1 MKRNSILKRYLLL
14 LVCGV
19 VAATSLTAC
28 FSDNDDDPGHTFT
41 PIERHQQLVA
51 ISGDYS
57 GTLKWYPKSNYSV
70 TPEYDSLKT
79 DYTITLGDSTLRI
92 DNLSLKM
99 LTKFVDVQDSM
110 AFHNAAP
117 VTFEA
122 TVSPLIWVT
131 TDIYNSECV
140 ASGMYR
146 YQLMPKHSITFADN
160 GKQYTVTFYDTYMT
174 WEYNYGTYYAMCV
187 TRNSVMEG
195 FILVKSVK
203 VKSEKGEY
211 ETSINQPIFIQGKK

>member
-41 PIERHQQLVA
+41 PIECHQQLVA

-122 TVSPLIWVT
+122 MVRPLEW
-131 TDIYNSECV
+131 TDTKTYNTFYV
-140 ASGMYR
+140 GIGYYTYYMI
-146 YQLMPKHSITFADN
+146 PKHSITFASGD
-160 GKQYTVTFYDTYMT
+160 KQYEVLFHTNAYIKMNDIDYWPLCACQGNKMK
-174 WEYNYGTYYAMCV
+174 GQ
-187 TRNSVMEG
+187 
-195 FILVKSVK
+195 ILVNSVK
-203 VKSEKGEY
+203 VKSPKSEY
-211 ETSINQPIFIQGKK
+211 ETSINQLIFINGKK